1 MKYQI
6 APSLLSADF
15 TRLSMAVRIAEEGG
29 AGRLHLDVMD
39 GHFVPNLTFGPM
51 LVEAVSRMTDLPLD
65 VHLMIEKPER
75 YIDQFAKA
83 GASYIS
89 VHYEAVTHLN
99 RVIHQIKDLGVRAG
113 VALNPHTPVEVLTD
127 VLYTLDFVLI
137 MSVNPGFGGQKFIH
151 QTYSKLKRMQQLFD
165 ATGYT
170 PEVEIDGGVGLSNI
184 QQLSGY
190 GVRVFVAG
198 SAVYGSEDPVRS
210 MRDMYSLLH

>member
-15 TRLSMAVRIAEEGG
+15 TRLSKAVQMAEEGG

-113 VALNPHTPVEVLTD
+113 VALNPHTPVETLKD
-127 VLYTLDFVLI
+127 VLYALDFVLI
-137 MSVNPGFGGQKFIH
+137 MSVNPGFGGQKFIP
-151 QTYSKLKRMQQLFD
+151 QTYPKLQGLQQLFD
-165 ATGYT
+165 ATGYA
-170 PEVEIDGGVGLSNI
+170 PEVEIDGGVGSSNI
-184 QQLSGY
+184 RQLSGY
-190 GVRVFVAG
+190 GVQVFVAG
-198 SAVYGSEDPVRS
+198 SAVYGSADPVQS
-210 MRDMYSLLH
+210 IRDMYSLLH